1 MTSGSEFARTT
12 ESLPPSSVLDNL
24 MPHVLQTLRREPALA
39 ITLCYLLVAMAGIF
53 FNYSFYSK
61 FGIPILSLSQIGDF
75 LVAGIQRPM
84 ALLLV
89 LSTFP
94 LCWIFDR
101 INMARRRRERVR
113 RDRLRAAMPLGTWKR
128 WHLAYLDW
136 RSTQK
141 WTLRLGYLI
150 IIVAYG
156 WSFVAMY
163 ANYRAD
169 AVKRGETAQV
179 RIWLNGDAAGLLPE
193 QAKSWSYLGAVANYV
208 FVYDASS
215 HRSVVLPVNNIAR
228 LEPVAPVETD

>member
-1 MTSGSEFARTT
+1 
-12 ESLPPSSVLDNL
+12 

-94 LCWIFDR
+94 LCWVFDR
-101 INMARRRRERVR
+101 INMARRRRESVR

-128 WHLAYLDW
+128 WYLAYLEW

-150 IIVAYG
+150 VIVMYG
-156 WSFVAMY
+156 WTFVAVY

-179 RIWLNGDAAGLLPE
+179 RIWLNGDAEGLLPE

-208 FVYDASS
+208 FVYDASA
-215 HRSVVLPVNNIAR
+215 HRAVVLPVNNIAR
-228 LEPVAPVETD
+228 LEPAAPTETD